1 MESSS
6 PCTKRSY
13 RAAAPAPIATL
24 PLVARPA
31 HRLTPQ
37 RRAILEAIQAA
48 DNHPTAAQIYADVK
62 AKHPTV
68 AFGTVYKA
76 LDLLSRTGQILQL
89 AFGDA
94 ASRYDRRTD
103 RHDHAICT
111 GCGQLVD
118 LNVELPDELAGQA
131 SEASGFSIMQHTTHF
146 YGLCPACQSTGTATI
161 SSTNR
166 E

>member
-1 MESSS
+1 M
-6 PCTKRSY
+6 
-13 RAAAPAPIATL
+13 
-24 PLVARPA
+24 ARPA

-37 RRAILEAIQAA
+37 RQAILEVIQAS
-48 DNHPTAAQIYADVK
+48 DNHPTAAQIYALVK
-62 AKHPTV
+62 GKQPRV

-89 AFGDA
+89 EFGDA

-111 GCGQLVD
+111 GCGRLVD
-118 LNVELPDELAGQA
+118 LDVELPRELEGQA
-131 SEASGFSIMQHTTHF
+131 SKASGFSILQHTTHF
-146 YGLCPACQSTGTATI
+146 FGLCPTCQTGGTATLP
-161 SSTNR
+161 SVHR

>member
-1 MESSS
+1 M
-6 PCTKRSY
+6 
-13 RAAAPAPIATL
+13 IDTL

-37 RRAILEAIQAA
+37 RQAILQAIQAS
-48 DNHPTAAQIYADVK
+48 DNHPTAAQIYAQVR
-62 AKHPTV
+62 AKHPRV

-89 AFGDA
+89 EFGDA

-111 GCGQLVD
+111 GCGRLVD
-118 LNVELPDELAGQA
+118 LDVELPRELEGQA
-131 SEASGFSIMQHTTHF
+131 ARASGFSILQHTTQF
-146 YGLCPACQSTGTATI
+146 FGLCPSCQAGRPATLGGVI
-161 SSTNR
+161 ENNSR
-166 E
+166 